1 MDKRTSLKRTGERDE
16 RAADLTHQ
24 TVRVRKNIIDGI
36 AQALRSCG
44 YKSLDQQAK
53 ALGLNRATTWTI
65 IKNKHKVGR
74 LSQKTTGRILTHPE
88 TPRAIRAVVNDY
100 LAVRMATVS
109 RKARGNKTGN
119 TD

>member
-74 LSQKTTGRILTHPE
+74 LSKKTIGRILTHPE
-88 TPRAIRAVVNDY
+88 TPPAIRVVVNDY
-100 LAVRMATVS
+100 LAVRLA
-109 RKARGNKTGN
+109 KTGN
-119 TD
+119 TDRTQN

>member
-1 MDKRTSLKRTGERDE
+1 MDKTTPFKRTGERDE

-24 TVRVRKNIIDGI
+24 TVCARKNIIEGI

-44 YKSLDQQAK
+44 FKSLDQQAK

-74 LSQKTTGRILTHPE
+74 LSKKTIGRILTHPG
-88 TPRAIRAVVNDY
+88 TPPAIRVVVNDY
-100 LAVRMATVS
+100 LAVRLA
-109 RKARGNKTGN
+109 KTGN
-119 TD
+119 TDRTQN